1 MSAVSTLQ
9 RRQTDAENLESGMRC
24 RVHFADSDQNVYKE
38 LRIQELP
45 PPEGMDMNEFRYN
58 ALQACEDLFCIA

>member
-1 MSAVSTLQ
+1 MHAPARVHRPLHMVMSCRL
-9 RRQTDAENLESGMRC
+9 RY

-45 PPEGMDMNEFRYN
+45 PPEGMEINEFRY
-58 ALQACEDLFCIA
+58 DLVL